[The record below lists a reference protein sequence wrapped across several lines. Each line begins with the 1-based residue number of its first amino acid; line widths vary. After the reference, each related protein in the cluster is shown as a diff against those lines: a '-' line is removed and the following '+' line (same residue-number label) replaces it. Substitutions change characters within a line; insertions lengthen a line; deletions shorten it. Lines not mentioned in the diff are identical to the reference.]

1 MTGKKKLCPSPSQI
15 AKKKY
20 DREHKRS
27 IKACCDTA
35 NAVVRLRDVVCQRC
49 GRSTGKLDVAHV
61 IEKQHL
67 RTRFD
72 LWNLIYLCF
81 DCHRH
86 KWHEQGDGTLW
97 FSDKFSVRWAYL
109 NEHCRGSWKP
119 TNERLQECLAVLR
132 QKLADL
138 KGGK

>member
-1 MTGKKKLCPSPSQI
+1 MKNKLCPSAI

-20 DREHKRS
+20 IRERNRL

-35 NAVVRLRDVVCQRC
+35 NAVVRLRDKVCQRC
-49 GRSTGKLDVAHV
+49 NRSTGKLDVAHV

-81 DCHRH
+81 DCHRR
-86 KWHEQGDGTLW
+86 KWHEQGDGTKW
-97 FSDKFSVRWAYL
+97 FSDKFPHRWDYL
-109 NEHCRGSWKP
+109 QGTIRAGVWKP
-119 TNERLQECLAVLR
+119 TNEGLQQCLVVLQE
-132 QKLADL
+132 KLADFERIE
-138 KGGK
+138 K